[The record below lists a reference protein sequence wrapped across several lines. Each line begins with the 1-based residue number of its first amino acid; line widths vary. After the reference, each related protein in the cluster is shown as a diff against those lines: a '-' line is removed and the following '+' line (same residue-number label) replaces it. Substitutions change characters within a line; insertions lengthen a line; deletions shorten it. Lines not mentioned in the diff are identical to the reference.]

1 MERGRA
7 ACGRAGVWQGFV
19 GGVTNVLIRIPPG
32 GSGVCTPVC
41 ACGCVCA
48 CVYDVN
54 VRLAVAGPPADHI
67 LPPRSYIQC
76 QGIPQGS
83 ILSTLLCSFC
93 YGDME
98 NKLFPGVQQDGY
110 SLRASGH
117 SQPRGNGQAPWQ
129 RAHPRAG
136 GCGLVGAP
144 LFLVWGAGAAAQG
157 WGVVLGRPRA
167 GSEHGLQ
174 RGQGIWPAP
183 SPSAPSLTAG
193 PCSSQPEPNPTDSGL
208 WLASLEKVTLFT
220 SG

>member
-1 MERGRA
+1 MWPGRRVAGLRGGCDKCVDPHSPRWEW
-7 ACGRAGVWQGFV
+7 CVH
-19 GGVTNVLIRIPPG
+19 P
-32 GSGVCTPVC
+32 
-41 ACGCVCA
+41 CVCVWLCLCM
-48 CVYDVN
+48 CVYDVT

-136 GCGLVGAP
+136 GRGLVGAP

-157 WGVVLGRPRA
+157 WGVVLAGLEQGVSMACSVARASGRHQARLLPARLLGPARPSRSQIPRTVVC
-167 GSEHGLQ
+167 GWLLWRRSLYSH
-174 RGQGIWPAP
+174 PA
-183 SPSAPSLTAG
+183 
-193 PCSSQPEPNPTDSGL
+193 E
-208 WLASLEKVTLFT
+208 FRH
-220 SG
+220 

>member
-117 SQPRGNGQAPWQ
+117 SQPRGNGRPLGSGRTPVLAGVALLGPLCFWSGVQGLL
-129 RAHPRAG
+129 HRAG
-136 GCGLVGAP
+136 GWCSAGLE
-144 LFLVWGAGAAAQG
+144 QG
-157 WGVVLGRPRA
+157 VSMACSVARASGRHQAR
-167 GSEHGLQ
+167 LL
-174 RGQGIWPAP
+174 PA
-183 SPSAPSLTAG
+183 
-193 PCSSQPEPNPTDSGL
+193 
-208 WLASLEKVTLFT
+208 
-220 SG
+220 